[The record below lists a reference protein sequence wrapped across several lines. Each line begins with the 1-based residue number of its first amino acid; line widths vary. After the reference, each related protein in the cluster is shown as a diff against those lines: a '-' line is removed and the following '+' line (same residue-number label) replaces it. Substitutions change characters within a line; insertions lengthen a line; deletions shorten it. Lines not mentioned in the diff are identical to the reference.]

1 VQRLQE
7 FIQIKS
13 VSGEGSKNGAYNE
26 ASDWLVKRAEAIGL
40 SVEVIEPVENKPI
53 VIMTWVGTQP
63 GLPCVILNSHY
74 DVVPVMEEF
83 WDMDAFGGVRQE
95 DPDQARNTHRIYGR
109 GTQDMKSVCVQY
121 LEAIG
126 QLKASGF
133 APLRTLYL
141 TYVPDEEIGG
151 TDGMGVLMK
160 HEKWQQMQPVG
171 LALDEGLAN
180 PGKAYTLFYGER
192 TPWWVNVKATGPT
205 GHGSRFIDN
214 TAVSKLMDVAN
225 KGLEFRKEQE
235 TLLGHDEG
243 GCKHGQ
249 AKKLGDVT
257 TLNLTMLKAGVS
269 TDGGETYALNVI
281 PTDAEL
287 GFDIRIATTMPTKAV
302 AAKLDEWTAA
312 EGVSWGFPP
321 KWNAIHDHYTT
332 SIDPHENPWARVFF
346 SACAELEIS
355 LEPEIFP
362 AATDSR
368 FLRQVGVNA
377 FGFSPMNRS
386 PILLH
391 EHNEY
396 IHEDV
401 YLEGVGVYVKLV
413 EHLTMAPRFEQ
424 EAEAPP
430 APPGPI

>member
-1 VQRLQE
+1 VQRLME
-7 FIQIKS
+7 FIRIKS
-13 VSGEGSKNGAYNE
+13 ISGEGATSGAYMQ
-26 ASDWLVKRAEAIGL
+26 ASDWLVQRAKAVGL
-40 SVEVIEPVENKPI
+40 DVEVIEPVENKPI

-63 GLPCVILNSHY
+63 ELPCVILNSHY
-74 DVVPVMEEF
+74 DVVPIMEEH
-83 WDMDAFGGVRQE
+83 WDVDAFGGVRQE
-95 DPDQARNTHRIYGR
+95 DPDKARNTHRIYGR

-126 QLKASGF
+126 RLKASGL
-133 APLRTLYL
+133 APVRTLYL

-151 TDGMGVLMK
+151 TEGMGLLLK

-180 PGKAYTLFYGER
+180 PGEAYTLFYGER
-192 TPWWVNVKATGPT
+192 TPWWVLCKAKGPT
-205 GHGSRFIDN
+205 GHGSRFIQN
-214 TAVSKLMDVAN
+214 TAVSKLVDVAN

-235 TLLGHDEG
+235 ELLGHDEC

-281 PTDAEL
+281 PNEAEL
-287 GFDIRIATTMPTKAV
+287 GFDIRIATTMPTTAV
-302 AAKLDEWTAA
+302 AAKLDEWTKE

-321 KWNAIHDHYTT
+321 KWNALHEHFTT

-346 SACAELEIS
+346 GACAEMEMSI
-355 LEPEIFP
+355 EPEIFP

-368 FLRQVGVNA
+368 FLREVGVNA

-391 EHNEY
+391 EHNEF
-396 IHEDV
+396 IQEDV
-401 YLEGVGVYVKLV
+401 FLQGIEVYVKLI
-413 EHLTMAPRFEQ
+413 ERLSMAPAFEE
-424 EAEAPP
+424 EAAACPP
-430 APPGPI
+430 APS